1 MTGLR
6 IHDVSL
12 HYGRRPVLRGLSLP
26 ELRAGEVTVLAG
38 PNAAGKSTLL
48 RAIAQLAPYH
58 GRITLDGED
67 LARMPIRRRARLI
80 GVMPQALPSGS
91 SLIVLESVIAALRAG
106 SDGFGAQAD
115 AQAMAVLDRLGI
127 ADLAMEPMEQ
137 LSGGQRQMVSLAQAI
152 VRDPRVLLLDEPT
165 SALDLARQVRLLG
178 ELRALAAEGRI
189 VVAVL
194 HDLAMAAQWADRIV
208 LLHRGELH
216 ASGQPAAVLTPAM
229 LAQVYGVSARVERCS
244 QGRITVLIDAEI

>member
-6 IHDVSL
+6 VENVSL
-12 HYGRRPVLRGLSLP
+12 HYGARPVLRGLSLP
-26 ELRAGEVTVLAG
+26 ELRPGEVTVLAG

-48 RAIAQLAPYH
+48 RAIAQLAPYD

-67 LARMPIRRRARLI
+67 LAQMPTRRRARLI

-91 SLIVLESVIAALRAG
+91 SLVVLESVIAALRAG
-106 SDGFGAQAD
+106 SPAYGAQTDGRALS
-115 AQAMAVLDRLGI
+115 VLERLGI
-127 ADLAMEPMEQ
+127 ADLAMEPLDQ

-165 SALDLARQVRLLG
+165 SALDPARQVRLLG

-194 HDLAMAAQWADRIV
+194 HDLAMAARWADRII

-216 ASGQPAAVLTPAM
+216 SSGQPAAVLTPAL
-229 LAQVYGVSARVERCS
+229 LAQVYGVRARVERCS
-244 QGRITVLIDAEI
+244 QGLITVLIDGWV